1 MGIGSLI
8 AIYFVVWWIV
18 LFAVLPWGVRTQEEE
33 GEVVMG
39 SPSSAPA
46 RPRLLFKALVTSTAA
61 AVVTFGIWLIVD
73 YYGWGVREIG
83 ELFVRHL

>member
-1 MGIGSLI
+1 MGIGSLM
-8 AIYFVVWWIV
+8 AIYFVVWWFV
-18 LFAVLPWGVRTQEEE
+18 LFAVLAWGVRTQEEE

-46 RPRLLFKALVTSTAA
+46 RPRLLFKALVTSIAA
-61 AVVTFGIWLIVD
+61 AGVPFGMWVLVG
-73 YYGWGVREIG
+73 YLGWGVREIG